1 VRNNEVSEEYESEE
15 SENEESYEEES
26 GSNSLSRM
34 D

>member
-1 VRNNEVSEEYESEE
+1 VRNDEVSEEYESEE

>member
-1 VRNNEVSEEYESEE
+1 MRNDEVSEEYESEE
-15 SENEESYEEES
+15 SENDESYEEES